1 MSQAPSVNAQSHY
14 PNPTFS
20 LEAAGVTTLLSTVF
34 AGLTAAQGAIIALCA
49 EVGARVAI
57 LAARHFTQ
65 YDAVANTAARFGRV
79 LGGYFLANVVIQTPG
94 FVPLAFG
101 IWSVLLPLASGAYID
116 MAESCRL
123 RV

>member
-1 MSQAPSVNAQSHY
+1 MSQAPIVHAQSYY
-14 PNPTFS
+14 PNPTFT

-34 AGLTAAQGAIIALCA
+34 VGLTAAQGAAIALCA

-57 LAARHFTQ
+57 FAARYFTQ
-65 YDAVANTAARFGRV
+65 YDAVANTAARLGRV
-79 LGGYFLANVVIQTPG
+79 FGGYFLANVVLQTAG

-116 MAESCRL
+116 MAESAT

>member
-1 MSQAPSVNAQSHY
+1 MSQIPSINEQSYY

-20 LEAAGVTTLLSTVF
+20 LEAAGVTILLSTVF
-34 AGLTAAQGAIIALCA
+34 AGLTAAQGAVIAICA

-65 YDAVANTAARFGRV
+65 YDAVAHTAARLGRV
-79 LGGYFLANVVIQTPG
+79 LGGYFLANVVLQTTG

-116 MAESCRL
+116 MAEFRTL